1 MGAKLVLVTGASSGI
16 GAALARRYGRTG
28 AHVLLLARNA
38 ERLGAVA
45 DAVRREGGIATTCP
59 IDLADAA
66 AIEDTS
72 AKIAR
77 EVGAPDILVNNA
89 GAGRWLPLTKTTAQE
104 ALSMMEVPYLA
115 ALNLTRA
122 FLPLMLTRHSGA
134 IACITSPASYLV
146 WPNSCAYIAAR
157 HALAGFTEALRT
169 DVRGTGIT
177 VTLVVLGT
185 VETPYWDNNPGSRE
199 HVPVANPR
207 LAPTLSATEAADAIF
222 AGVEA
227 RKRRVVKPGILRGLL
242 LLNAFAPDLVTRQI
256 RRGMP
261 KRPL

>member
-66 AIEDTS
+66 AIEETS

-77 EVGAPDILVNNA
+77 EVGTPDILVNNA
-89 GAGRWLPLTKTTAQE
+89 GAGRWLPLAKTTAQE

-146 WPNSCAYIAAR
+146 WPNSCAYTAAR

-207 LAPTLSATEAADAIF
+207 LAPTLSAAEAADAIF

-227 RKRRVVKPGILRGLL
+227 RKRRVVKPGILRGVL